1 MGFHLRLVRTGKDES
16 GIESAQEMS
25 QKLLS
30 LLSVAKL
37 DFPFCLDLCR
47 EQSDL
52 TKAYN
57 YLKFAKANR
66 DFFASYFVTA
76 EKSTHPE
83 EGLKLV
89 NLVIMLT
96 YLRKVDLAAYR
107 GMPVLLKRAL
117 TSGYGQR
124 CHEKISVLLDQLATN
139 TFFPTEDGQL
149 GEEEVMLFEFKAS
162 SATVRKK
169 IRRVLGRR

>member
-1 MGFHLRLVRTGKDES
+1 MGFHLRLVRAGKNGS

-25 QKLLS
+25 QKLLA

-52 TKAYN
+52 TKPYS

-66 DFFASYFVTA
+66 DFFDSYFIIA
-76 EKSTHPE
+76 EQSRQLE
-83 EGLKLV
+83 EGLRLV

-96 YLRKVDLAAYR
+96 YLRKVELAVYQ
-107 GMPVLLKRAL
+107 GLPVLLKRAL
-117 TSGYGQR
+117 TSVYGQE
-124 CHEKISVLLDQLATN
+124 CHEELTTLLDQLAAKTS
-139 TFFPTEDGQL
+139 FPKENEQL
-149 GEEEVMLFEFKAS
+149 AEEEVMLFEFKAG